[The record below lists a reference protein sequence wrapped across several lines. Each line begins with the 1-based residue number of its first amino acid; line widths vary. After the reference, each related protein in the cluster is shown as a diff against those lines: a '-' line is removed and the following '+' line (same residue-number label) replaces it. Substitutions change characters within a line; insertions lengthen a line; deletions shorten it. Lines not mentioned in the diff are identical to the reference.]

1 MSEKTGNLEKL
12 VYEFNTSE
20 CCEVQLPNGEWYRV
34 TPREFRSNSR
44 PRRVSEKTYD
54 GPIYYYGTNQ
64 KVKSE
69 NIYKEGLLFIN
80 EVDFRNSETKKPFGR
95 V

>member
-1 MSEKTGNLEKL
+1 MSEKKGNTEKL
-12 VYEFNTSE
+12 IYDFNTTE
-20 CCEVQLPNGEWYRV
+20 CCEVQISNSQWCRV

-44 PRRVSEKTYD
+44 PRRISEKTYD

-64 KVKSE
+64 KVKPE
-69 NIYKEGLLFIN
+69 NIYKEGLLFIH

-95 V
+95 L

>member
-1 MSEKTGNLEKL
+1 MAEKQGQTEKL
-12 VYEFNTSE
+12 RYDFNSAA
-20 CCEVQLPNGEWYRV
+20 CCEVQLPNGNWYRV
-34 TPREFRSNSR
+34 TPREFRSCSR
-44 PRRVSEKTYD
+44 PRRISETIYN
-54 GPIYYYGTNQ
+54 GPLYYYGTN
-64 KVKSE
+64 KIVK